1 MVSVITKN
9 LLCNPIMGSKI
20 FDKYTLETGPT
31 RKAQPTYNSGL
42 QLRSFSNTTALYSN
56 TLILCMQ

>member
-1 MVSVITKN
+1 
-9 LLCNPIMGSKI
+9 MGSKI